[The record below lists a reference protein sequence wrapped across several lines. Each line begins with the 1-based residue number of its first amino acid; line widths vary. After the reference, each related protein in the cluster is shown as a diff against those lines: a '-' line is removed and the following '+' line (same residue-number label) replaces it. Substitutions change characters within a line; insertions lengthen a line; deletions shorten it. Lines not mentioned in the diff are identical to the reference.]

1 MKTKILI
8 SIVHFIKNS
17 RHTNI
22 AHKNKY
28 ICSTKIKKN
37 KKKRYY
43 VNNPTKHT
51 NKVKRLNNIE
61 VFKSH
66 YRNKLTLQIYNHFQ
80 Y

>member
-1 MKTKILI
+1 MCNLLKNSTRTKII
-8 SIVHFIKNS
+8 YKS
-17 RHTNI
+17 
-22 AHKNKY
+22 KY
-28 ICSTKIKKN
+28 EYSTKIKKN
-37 KKKRYY
+37 KKKRND
-43 VNNPTKHT
+43 VNNPSKHT